1 MLLLVLQLK
10 QSTRALVATTF
21 EIGRL
26 SSLFRELCI
35 LIQRCGNIGATQL
48 SLNLAYHSRKKH
60 VTIDLYLVREYVAKG
75 LLNVHHQLADLMT
88 KAHPRSRF
96 EALRFKI
103 GINDG
108 ESILQGRVK
117 DSSSNHPD
125 NNLQQSAITPVVDNN
140 HGSNQGRSQPD

>member
-1 MLLLVLQLK
+1 VLLLVLQLK

-35 LIQRCGNIGATQL
+35 PIQRSPLILCGNIGATQL

-60 VTIDLYLVREYVAKG
+60 VTIDLYFVREYVAKG
-75 LLNVHHQLADLMT
+75 LLNVHHQLADLRT

-125 NNLQQSAITPVVDNN
+125 NN
-140 HGSNQGRSQPD
+140 HGSNRQSLQQ